1 MLAESTVRILLGC
14 KWLCHGTLLR
24 SIGLGN
30 WRLGRSPSKTHKQ
43 LCLLIGLL
51 VFVCDFSQL
60 MSDDIRKALL
70 IIMELK
76 RKKKWVRLRTA
87 KAILK
92 YCTGYAW
99 EVSWYNLPSNT
110 FFLVHVIKWQV
121 HTGQVRSLMSEG
133 YIKHEH
139 WGKKSLG
146 PGVIISQILHNRQQ
160 G

>member
-1 MLAESTVRILLGC
+1 M
-14 KWLCHGTLLR
+14 
-24 SIGLGN
+24 GN

-51 VFVCDFSQL
+51 VFVCDFPQL
-60 MSDDIRKALL
+60 MGDDIRKALL

-99 EVSWYNLPSNT
+99 EVS
-110 FFLVHVIKWQV
+110 
-121 HTGQVRSLMSEG
+121 
-133 YIKHEH
+133 
-139 WGKKSLG
+139 
-146 PGVIISQILHNRQQ
+146 
-160 G
+160 